1 MAEFIKNEL
10 QFEHRFDQKTCR
22 HTINGIT
29 AVLHC
34 HHFATLT
41 TQLANDCGLLDGK
54 KLLADCAEDA
64 FYQALDAYYK
74 KQGITG
80 LRERIEIGEQYF
92 SAVGLGKLKVQ
103 NAGLCSGKVILEHSH
118 VDEGW
123 IQKWGKADKSV
134 NHIGCGYVCALFSAV
149 YGRPRREYRAV
160 EEQSIVKGAAYTV
173 ITVTDVRDLAGG
185 RAYEGQSWQ

>member
-1 MAEFIKNEL
+1 MAEFVKREL
-10 QFEHRFDQKTCR
+10 LLDHHFDQKTCR

-64 FYQALDAYYK
+64 FYQVLVAYYK
-74 KQGITG
+74 EHGIVELG
-80 LRERIEIGEQYF
+80 ERISIGEQYF
-92 SAVGLGKLKVQ
+92 SAVGLGKLRVK
-103 NAGLCSGKVILEHSH
+103 NAGSCSGKVILEHSH

-123 IQKWGKADKSV
+123 IKKWGKADKPV
-134 NHIGCGYVCALFSAV
+134 NHIGTGFVTALFSAI
-149 YGRPRREYRAV
+149 YDRNKREFVAR
-160 EEQSIVKGAAYTV
+160 EEQSIATGAEYTV
-173 ITVTDVRDLAGG
+173 ITVTDVKIEEIRYGN
-185 RAYEGQSWQ
+185 

>member
-1 MAEFIKNEL
+1 MAEFIKNKL

-54 KLLADCAEDA
+54 KLLANCAEDA
-64 FYQALDAYYK
+64 FYPVLSSYYK
-74 KQGITG
+74 QYGVQGI
-80 LRERIEIGEQYF
+80 RERIEIGEQYF
-92 SAVGLGKLKVQ
+92 SAVGLGKLKVK
-103 NAGLCSGKVILEHSH
+103 NAGPCSAKVILEHSH

-123 IQKWGKADKSV
+123 IKKWGKADKPV
-134 NHIGCGYVCALFSAV
+134 NHIGCGYVTALFSAV
-149 YGRPRREYRAV
+149 YDRPRREFNAV
-160 EEQSIVKGAAYTV
+160 EEQSIVTGSDTTV
-173 ITVTDVRDLAGG
+173 IIVTDVGLPNG
-185 RAYEGQSWQ
+185 RQA